1 MSTIPTPGKITC
13 FLNNIDENGEESA
26 PDGAEETGGVE
37 ATGGVE
43 ETGVSNTPS
52 LDDSNVST
60 SPDIYNAIIT
70 SGGSTTGVSD
80 VYMPIAIPNCLLTEV
95 YAIPE
100 QFPEYIEIRCDT
112 VAS

>member
-26 PDGAEETGGVE
+26 PDGAE

-43 ETGVSNTPS
+43 ETGVSNTPL

-70 SGGSTTGVSD
+70 SGGSTTGVPD